1 MRADIPTDRFNAM
14 DELWQ
19 DVKYALRSLRRGG
32 ALIAI
37 AVLSLAIGIGANT
50 TIFSAV
56 DVFMLRPLP
65 YPDSHDLYIV
75 FTTNSERG
83 WSQVDFSVPDLV
95 DLRERCQTMSIA
107 TGDNSSF
114 NLSEGDRPERLGG
127 GVVSTN
133 FFDVLG
139 DQPAIGRGFTAEEE
153 VVGRHRVAVISDGLW
168 RRRFGGSP
176 DILESAVLLDGE
188 PHTIVG
194 VMPPGFWYRTPGLD
208 ILVPLAISGEES
220 RNSHYIDVLARVNDG
235 FTRGQAED
243 EVASIAAQLAA
254 EYPETNAGNGAALMT
269 LHEETF
275 GEGFE
280 TGTLISSIAVLFV
293 LLIACANVA
302 NLLLTHAAGRDR
314 EVAVRTALGAGRIRI
329 VRQFLTEA
337 LIVATAG
344 AVLGL
349 GLSVFG
355 IRGLISVMPGWFPRV
370 SEIGLNPRVLMFTAA
385 VAVLSAVLVGIAP
398 AIQATKP
405 NTVEALKEG
414 GRGGTAVRG
423 AKLRK
428 ALVVGEVSL
437 ALALLVSSALLV
449 RGFVN
454 LRLADRGFDESD
466 VLAFRVSLP
475 QPDYPDTVAAVA
487 FHEELQERLTS
498 LPGVRAVGATSILPL
513 QGNSGTYYWLPGDEI
528 ESDLQRKVT
537 NWLDITA
544 GYFEAMDIPLVRGRG
559 IEDSDRMNSHPVIVI
574 NEAMA
579 QRHWPDE
586 DPVGREIIFYSG
598 SREIVGVVANTSVS
612 NSSLG
617 VQPMVYF
624 SALQDDDRN
633 LGWVIEADVPLETL
647 VEPVRAEVGAID
659 PNIPAYTIRPLRAII
674 DESLGGDTIMA
685 KIMAVVALIA
695 LVLALA
701 GVYGVMAYSVSQRR
715 QEIGIRMALGA
726 QNGDVVGMV
735 MRQGTLLAA
744 LGVAVGVAVAFAM
757 ARGLSFFLYGVNAFE
772 PLIYSMVIVAMFAA
786 SIAATFFPAIRATQV
801 DPIVAL
807 RAE

>member
-1 MRADIPTDRFNAM
+1 M

-37 AVLSLAIGIGANT
+37 AILSLAIGIGANT

-65 YPDSHDLYIV
+65 YPDSHNLYAV
-75 FTTNSERG
+75 YTTNSERG
-83 WSQVDFSVPDLV
+83 WSQVDFSVPDVV
-95 DLRERCQTMSIA
+95 DLRERSQTMSVA
-107 TGDNSSF
+107 TGDGASF

-127 GVVSTN
+127 GIVSTN

-139 DQPAIGRGFTAEEE
+139 VQPAIGRGFIADEE

-168 RRRFGGSP
+168 QRRFGGSP
-176 DILESAVLLDGE
+176 DILGSTVLLDGE
-188 PHTIVG
+188 PHTVVG
-194 VMPPGFWYRTPGLD
+194 VMPPGFWYRNPDID

-220 RNSHYIDVLARVNDG
+220 RNSHYIDVMARVNDG

-243 EVASIAAQLAA
+243 EAASIAAQLAA

-269 LHEETF
+269 LHEDTF

-337 LIVATAG
+337 LIIATAG
-344 AVLGL
+344 GVLGL

-370 SEIGLNPRVLMFTAA
+370 NEIGLNPRVLMFTAA

-428 ALVVGEVSL
+428 ALVVGEMSL
-437 ALALLVSSALLV
+437 ALALLVTSALLV
-449 RGFVN
+449 QAFVN
-454 LRLADRGFDESD
+454 LRLADRGFDEAD

-475 QPDYPDTVAAVA
+475 QPDYPDTVSVVT
-487 FHEELQERLTS
+487 FHEELQERLAS
-498 LPGVRAVGATSILPL
+498 LPGVRAVGATTILPL

-559 IEDSDRMNSHPVIVI
+559 IEDTDRMNSQRVIVV
-574 NEAMA
+574 NEALV

-598 SREIVGVVANTSVS
+598 TREIVGVVANTSAS

-617 VQPMVYF
+617 AQPMVYF

-647 VEPVRAEVGAID
+647 VEPVRAEVRAID

-715 QEIGIRMALGA
+715 QEMGIRMALGA
-726 QNGDVVGMV
+726 QKGDVIGMV

-757 ARGLSFFLYGVNAFE
+757 ARGLSFFLYGVSAFE
-772 PLIYSMVIVAMFAA
+772 PLIYTMVALALFAA
-786 SIAATFFPAIRATQV
+786 SIAATFFPARRATQV

>member
-1 MRADIPTDRFNAM
+1 M

-37 AVLSLAIGIGANT
+37 AILSLAVGIGSNT

-65 YPDSHDLYIV
+65 YPDSHNLYAV
-75 FTTNSERG
+75 YTTNSERG
-83 WSQVDFSVPDLV
+83 WSQVDFSVPDVV
-95 DLRERCQTMSIA
+95 DLRERSQTMSVA
-107 TGDNSSF
+107 TGDNASF

-127 GVVSTN
+127 GIVSTN

-139 DQPAIGRGFTAEEE
+139 VQPAIGRGFIADEE

-168 RRRFGGSP
+168 QRRFGGSP
-176 DILESAVLLDGE
+176 DILGSTVLLDGE
-188 PHTIVG
+188 SHTVIG
-194 VMPPGFWYRTPGLD
+194 VMPPGFWYRTPDLD
-208 ILVPLAISGEES
+208 ILVPLAISGEEP

-235 FTRGQAED
+235 FTRDQAED
-243 EVASIAAQLAA
+243 EAARIAAQLAA
-254 EYPETNAGNGAALMT
+254 EYPGTNAGNGAALMT
-269 LHEETF
+269 LHEDTF

-314 EVAVRTALGAGRIRI
+314 EVAVRTALGAGRVRI

-337 LIVATAG
+337 LIIATAG
-344 AVLGL
+344 GGLGL

-370 SEIGLNPRVLMFTAA
+370 NEIGLNPRVLMFTAA

-437 ALALLVSSALLV
+437 ALALLVTSALLV
-449 RGFVN
+449 QAFVN
-454 LRLADRGFDESD
+454 LRLADRGFDETD

-475 QPDYPDTVAAVA
+475 QPDYPDTVSAVT
-487 FHEELQERLTS
+487 FHEELQERLAS
-498 LPGVRAVGATSILPL
+498 LPGVRAVGATTILPL

-537 NWLDITA
+537 NWLDITD

-559 IEDSDRMNSHPVIVI
+559 IEDTDRMNSHRVIVI
-574 NEAMA
+574 NEALV

-586 DPVGREIIFYSG
+586 DPVGREIVFYSG
-598 SREIVGVVANTSVS
+598 TKEIVGVVANTSAS

-617 VQPMVYF
+617 AQPMVYF

-647 VEPVRAEVGAID
+647 VEPVRAEIRAID

-715 QEIGIRMALGA
+715 QEMGIRMALGA
-726 QNGDVVGMV
+726 QKGDVVGMV

-772 PLIYSMVIVAMFAA
+772 PLIYAMVAVALFAA
-786 SIAATFFPAIRATQV
+786 SIAATFFPARRATQV

>member
-1 MRADIPTDRFNAM
+1 M

-19 DVKYALRSLRRGG
+19 DVKYAMRSLRRGG

-65 YPDSHDLYIV
+65 YPDSHNLYAV
-75 FTTNSERG
+75 YTTNSERG
-83 WSQVDFSVPDLV
+83 WSQVDFSVPDVV
-95 DLRERCQTMSIA
+95 DLRERSQTMSVA
-107 TGDNSSF
+107 TGDGASF
-114 NLSEGDRPERLGG
+114 ERLGG

-139 DQPAIGRGFTAEEE
+139 VQPAIGRGFIADEE

-168 RRRFGGSP
+168 QRRFGGSP
-176 DILESAVLLDGE
+176 DILGSTVLLDGE
-188 PHTIVG
+188 PHTVVG
-194 VMPPGFWYRTPGLD
+194 VMPPGFWYRNPD
-208 ILVPLAISGEES
+208 IDVLVPLAVSGEES

-243 EVASIAAQLAA
+243 EAARIAAQLAA

-269 LHEETF
+269 LHEDTF

-337 LIVATAG
+337 LIIATAG
-344 AVLGL
+344 GVLGL

-370 SEIGLNPRVLMFTAA
+370 NEIGLNPRVLMFTAA

-428 ALVVGEVSL
+428 ALVVGEMSL
-437 ALALLVSSALLV
+437 ALALLVTSALLV
-449 RGFVN
+449 QAFVN
-454 LRLADRGFDESD
+454 LRLADRGFDEAD

-475 QPDYPDTVAAVA
+475 QPDYPDTVSVVT
-487 FHEELQERLTS
+487 FHEELQERLAS
-498 LPGVRAVGATSILPL
+498 LPGVRAVGATTILPL

-559 IEDSDRMNSHPVIVI
+559 IEDTDRMNSQRVIVV
-574 NEAMA
+574 NEALV

-598 SREIVGVVANTSVS
+598 TREIVGVVANTSAS

-617 VQPMVYF
+617 AQPMVYF

-647 VEPVRAEVGAID
+647 VEPVRAEVRAID

-715 QEIGIRMALGA
+715 QEMGIRMALGA
-726 QNGDVVGMV
+726 QKGDVVGMV

-757 ARGLSFFLYGVNAFE
+757 ARGLSFFLYGVSAFE
-772 PLIYSMVIVAMFAA
+772 PLIYTMVALALFAA
-786 SIAATFFPAIRATQV
+786 SIAATFFPARRATQV